1 MRVQTHLAVTKAIL
15 CTESDRCFNLTSGL
29 DQQVASC
36 NTMGNRSSKLNP
48 EELCELQI
56 KTAQSPHQ
64 LRKLYRD
71 FLAQYPSGEM
81 NRTEYLQLLQKLYP
95 GRNCQ
100 ELCDILFKV
109 CDVNENDMID
119 FKEFMTQSV
128 MMVKGSYD
136 EKVRLA
142 FDLNDINGDGTISP
156 EELHRVIAAVYK
168 ANDVLDPEQHHQR
181 ADEIFAAMD
190 LDENGTID
198 FSEFKD
204 AIDKDLTLLKA
215 LTGSP

>member
-1 MRVQTHLAVTKAIL
+1 MRVQTHLAVMKVIL
-15 CTESDRCFNLTSGL
+15 CTESDRSYNLTSGL
-29 DQQVASC
+29 DQRVASC

-81 NRTEYLQLLQKLYP
+81 NRSEYLELLQKLYP

-128 MMVKGSYD
+128 MMVRGSYD

-181 ADEIFAAMD
+181 ADEIFTAMD
-190 LDENGTID
+190 LDKNGTID
-198 FSEFKD
+198 FTEFKD
-204 AIDKDLTLLKA
+204 AIDKDPTLLKA
-215 LTGSP
+215 LTGTP

>member
-1 MRVQTHLAVTKAIL
+1 M
-15 CTESDRCFNLTSGL
+15 E
-29 DQQVASC
+29 
-36 NTMGNRSSKLNP
+36 
-48 EELCELQI
+48 
-56 KTAQSPHQ
+56 
-64 LRKLYRD
+64 
-71 FLAQYPSGEM
+71 
-81 NRTEYLQLLQKLYP
+81 LLQKLYP

-142 FDLNDINGDGTISP
+142 FDLNDLNGDGTISP

-190 LDENGTID
+190 LDKNGTID
-198 FSEFKD
+198 FFEFKD
-204 AIDKDLTLLKA
+204 AIDKDPTLLKA
-215 LTGSP
+215 LTGTP